1 MTCLQYAVIVEN
13 DILLSDANRNVVI
26 LARLAACLDDG
37 IAVRSGG
44 CAEFFFFFFSLL
56 PAADWRSLPVLGN
69 DRCSDLV
76 RSTGRR
82 DCSGPK
88 KMARR
93 VKVAPWP

>member
-44 CAEFFFFFFSLL
+44 CAEFFGFFFRFFQRRIGGVCRFWATTGALIWFDRRVGVT
-56 PAADWRSLPVLGN
+56 AA
-69 DRCSDLV
+69 
-76 RSTGRR
+76 
-82 DCSGPK
+82 
-88 KMARR
+88 ARR
-93 VKVAPWP
+93 KWRAE